1 MTAARPTTVLIAALG
16 GEGGG
21 VLADWVVTA
30 ARAEGH
36 WVQATSIPGVA
47 QRTGAT
53 TYYIEMMP
61 RTEDGKRPVFALT
74 ASPGNIDLMVA
85 SELLEAGRAVE
96 NGYIT
101 PDRTTV
107 IASTHRFYAMVEKT
121 ATTDG
126 RFDADRIIK
135 AVEKMARQ
143 PILAD
148 LKARA
153 EEAGTIINAVLLGAM
168 AESGALPVSAD
179 RLKQAIVDGGIA
191 VDANLRGFEAGQTLV
206 TGAPSPD
213 TKDRPALK
221 SAGALDAEIE
231 HLPGLVRRIARQGV
245 ERLLDYQDESYA
257 RQYLGRLQKVADVD
271 SGTYDVTAEV
281 ARRLAL
287 WMAFEDLIRVAELKI
302 RPERMARVRD
312 EVRLDDG
319 QILTVTEF
327 LKPGAYEF
335 ASLMPPFM
343 GRGFLWLTD
352 RTGLTH
358 RMNIGMHVNTT
369 SVGGYLPMWFL
380 SKLKRWRR
388 RTLRHAEEQAR
399 IDRWLDAVISTR
411 AVNADVALMVAR
423 SAKMVRGYSDTH
435 ARGVAKHARLLDR
448 LEVCLASPD
457 PVAAFRPLL
466 DAAMNDPEGDSLE
479 RLIANE
485 RQAA

>member
-1 MTAARPTTVLIAALG
+1 VSELRPTTVLIAAIG

-21 VLADWVVTA
+21 VLADWLVDAV
-30 ARAEGH
+30 RAEGL

-61 RTEDGKRPVFALT
+61 KSEDERRPVFALT

-126 RFDADRIIK
+126 RFDAERIIK
-135 AVEKMARQ
+135 AVRKMAKQ
-143 PILAD
+143 PVLQD
-148 LKARA
+148 LKAEA
-153 EEAGTIINAVLLGAM
+153 EEAGAIINAVLLGAM
-168 AESGALPVSAD
+168 AGSGALPVSIE
-179 RLKQAIVDGGIA
+179 RLKQSIIDGGIA
-191 VDANLRGFEAGQTLV
+191 VEANLRGFEAGLQIAEGGHATA
-206 TGAPSPD
+206 APTEAADRKETSLD
-213 TKDRPALK
+213 TDIAQ
-221 SAGALDAEIE
+221 
-231 HLPGLVRRIARQGV
+231 LPGLVRRLARQGV
-245 ERLLDYQDESYA
+245 EKLLDYQDESYA
-257 RQYLGRLQKVADVD
+257 WHYLGRLKTVAEADG
-271 SGTYDVTAEV
+271 GTHEVTTEV

-312 EVRLDDG
+312 EVRLNDD
-319 QILTVTEF
+319 QMITVTEL

-335 ASLMPPFM
+335 ASLMPPVL

-352 RTGLTH
+352 KAGLRN
-358 RMNIGMHVNTT
+358 RMNIAMHVRTT
-369 SVGGYLPMWFL
+369 SVSGYLPMWFL

-399 IDRWLDAVISTR
+399 IDRWLAAVTR
-411 AVNADVALMVAR
+411 SLTVNPDVALLVAR

-435 ARGVAKHARLLDR
+435 TRGVAKHALLLDR
-448 LEVCLASPD
+448 LDGCLASQD
-457 PVAAFRPLL
+457 PAAAFRPLL
-466 DAAMNDPEGDSLE
+466 DAAMIDPEGDSLE
-479 RLIANE
+479 RLISNE

>member
-1 MTAARPTTVLIAALG
+1 MSEPRPTTVLIAAIG

-21 VLADWVVTA
+21 VLADWVVSA
-30 ARAEGH
+30 ARAEGL

-61 RTEDGKRPVFALT
+61 KSEDGRRPVFALT

-126 RFDADRIIK
+126 RFDAERIVK
-135 AVEKMARQ
+135 AVEKMAKQ
-143 PILAD
+143 PVLAD
-148 LKARA
+148 LKAKS
-153 EEAGTIINAVLLGAM
+153 EEAGTIINAVLAGAM
-168 AESGALPVSAD
+168 SESGALPFPAE
-179 RLKQAIVDGGIA
+179 RLTQAIVDGGIA
-191 VDANLRGFEAGQTLV
+191 VDANLRGFEAGRSLL
-206 TGAPSPD
+206 TGNTTVPAEQRPS
-213 TKDRPALK
+213 LK
-221 SAGALDAEIE
+221 SATALDTEIG

-245 ERLLDYQDESYA
+245 DRLLDYQDESYA
-257 RQYLGRLQKVADVD
+257 RLYLGRLQKVAEAD
-271 SGTYDVTAEV
+271 SGTYDVTAEA

-312 EVRLDDG
+312 EVRLGDD
-319 QILTVTEF
+319 QMITVTEF

-335 ASLMPPFM
+335 ASLMPPFL
-343 GRGFLWLTD
+343 GRGFLWLTE
-352 RTGLTH
+352 RTGLRH
-358 RMNIGMHVNTT
+358 RMNIAMHVRTT
-369 SVGGYLPMWFL
+369 SVSGYLPMWFL
-380 SKLKRWRR
+380 SKLKHWRR

-399 IDRWLDAVISTR
+399 IEGWLEALTTSLSVS
-411 AVNADVALMVAR
+411 ADVAQMVAR

-435 ARGVAKHARLLDR
+435 ARGVAKHARLLER

-457 PVAAFRPLL
+457 PVAAFRPLF
-466 DAAMNDPEGDSLE
+466 DAAMTDPDGDSLE
-479 RLIANE
+479 RLIENE